1 MNAKYLQA
9 WLQML
14 KNQQRVEYY
23 ETTALKNATVILQ
36 TAQQQFK
43 NGDINYLEWVL
54 LTNQAISIQSE
65 YSDAVKNLNQS
76 IIEINS
82 LTNQ

>member
-1 MNAKYLQA
+1 
-9 WLQML
+9 ML

-23 ETTALKNATVILQ
+23 ETTALKNASVILQ
-36 TAQQQFK
+36 TAQQQFR

-54 LTNQAISIQSE
+54 LTNQAIAIQSE